1 MLWLPPQPCW
11 QDVLQLSR
19 NAVRA
24 EFELPGPRH
33 LAMVG
38 GVRKVRSGHSAGH
51 RDSSRMGSWTSA
63 QKLEL
68 IALVQDHNPCG
79 ASDWEVRCPNPDR
92 AKLPSSS

>member
-1 MLWLPPQPCW
+1 MR
-11 QDVLQLSR
+11 LSR
-19 NAVRA
+19 NAGHA

-33 LAMVG
+33 MAMVG

-79 ASDWEVRCPNPDR
+79 ASDWEV
-92 AKLPSSS
+92 

>member
-1 MLWLPPQPCW
+1 M
-11 QDVLQLSR
+11 
-19 NAVRA
+19 
-24 EFELPGPRH
+24 
-33 LAMVG
+33 AMVG

-79 ASDWEVRCPNPDR
+79 ASDWEV
-92 AKLPSSS
+92 